1 MSDGFVVAGQ
11 RRLTRRIASR
21 IVQQM
26 DDARRDLGGQQS
38 AVGVCRH

>member
-1 MSDGFVVAGQ
+1 MSDGFAVARE
-11 RRLTRRIASR
+11 RRMLRRIARR